1 MKARRLSPMDA
12 VFLYMETRETPM
24 HAAGLMIFSLPPKAP
39 ADFCQRL
46 VAELRGSRE
55 FHAPWNLRLQSSSLL
70 NLSHAWLE
78 DHDLDLEYH
87 VRHSA
92 LPAPGGER
100 ELGQLIARLHSNPID
115 LRRPPWEFHLV
126 EGLENSRFAIY
137 IKFHHALSDGMTA
150 TRLIHRCLVPDAQD
164 LDQPLYWAQPRAA
177 RSTGDK
183 TAYGAD
189 AVTGLFDQL
198 RDQLKSVPDVA
209 RAFRRLFKAAVA
221 KADPLLVPFQAPS
234 SRLND
239 RVKGQRRFATQQ
251 YTVERFK
258 KLARAAD
265 CSLNDVVLAVC
276 GGALR
281 RFLLEQGDLPAKSL
295 TTGIPVSVRPKDDD
309 SGGNAISM
317 MIATLGTDIAD
328 PRERLRHIAAST
340 RDAKQHLQSLPKSAI
355 QQYTVLFLAPYTLQM
370 LTGIGAHARPIFNV
384 VISNVPGPTEPLY
397 LRGARLEATYP
408 VSIASHGQALNI
420 TCHSYAGTLNFG
432 FTGCRD
438 TLPHMQHI
446 AVYSGEALEELEREL
461 LAPKRRSKA
470 A

>member
-24 HAAGLMIFSLPPKAP
+24 HVAGLMIFSLPKGAP
-39 ADFCQRL
+39 ADFCRQL
-46 VAELRGSRE
+46 VAELRAGRE
-55 FHAPWNLRLQSSSLL
+55 FHKPWNLRLQSPKLKSLG
-70 NLSHAWLE
+70 HAWVE

-100 ELGQLIARLHSNPID
+100 ELGQLVARLHSNPID
-115 LRRPPWEFHLV
+115 FNRPPWEFHLV
-126 EGLENSRFAIY
+126 EGLENGRFAIY
-137 IKFHHALSDGMTA
+137 IKLHHALIDGVSG
-150 TRLIHRCLVPDAQD
+150 TRLIHRCLVTDAGD
-164 LDQPLYWAQPRAA
+164 LEQPLFWAMPRAQKE
-177 RSTGDK
+177 SSGES
-183 TAYGAD
+183 AYGVEA
-189 AVTGLFDQL
+189 ASGPFEQL
-198 RDQLKSVPDVA
+198 RSQVQSLPDVA
-209 RAFRRLFKAAVA
+209 RAFRRLFKAAVS

-251 YTVERFK
+251 YTVDRFK
-258 KLARAAD
+258 KLAKAGD
-265 CSLNDVVLAVC
+265 CSLNDIVLAVC

-281 RFLLEQGDLPAKSL
+281 RFLLEQGELPSKSL

-328 PRERLRHIAAST
+328 PRQRLQQIAAST
-340 RDAKQHLQSLPKSAI
+340 RDAKAHLQSLPKSAI
-355 QQYTVLFLAPYTLQM
+355 QQYTVLFLAPYTAQM

-384 VISNVPGPTEPLY
+384 IISNVPGPTEPLY
-397 LRGARLEATYP
+397 LRGARLESTYP
-408 VSIASHGQALNI
+408 VSVPSHGQALNI

-446 AVYSGEALEELEREL
+446 AVYCGEALEELEAEL
-461 LAPKRRSKA
+461 LQPVRRRKA